1 MGRNDT
7 TKEVLEMSAA
17 VRWALISYM
26 LVSSFTPGPGNI
38 LTLNT
43 MTRYG
48 WRKGRRLFTGIC
60 VGYYVVQILCAF
72 AIYGLSRFL
81 MPALSVLRYIGAAY
95 LIWLTVHI
103 IRSRPEYDDKAKK
116 PSFWTGFL
124 LQFVNVKIWFYGMTA
139 LSSYIVPYYSG
150 LLPLLAAELVI
161 ATLGSLASL
170 TWALL
175 GVKIRN
181 FYTAHY
187 HAVNWILGA
196 FLIYCALMMVV

>member
-1 MGRNDT
+1 MGVSKIM
-7 TKEVLEMSAA
+7 KEVLEMSAA

-48 WRKGRRLFTGIC
+48 WQKGRRLFAGIC
-60 VGYYVVQILCAF
+60 TGYYAVQILCAF

-81 MPALSVLRYIGAAY
+81 MPVLSILRYIGAAY

-103 IRSRPEYDDKAKK
+103 IRSRPEYDDDVQK

-139 LSSYIVPYYSG
+139 LSSYIIPYYSG
-150 LLPLLAAELVI
+150 LMPLLIAEFFI
-161 ATLGSLASL
+161 ATLGSAASL

-181 FYTAHY
+181 IYAAHY
-187 HAVNWILGA
+187 RIVNWILGV
-196 FLIYCALMMVV
+196 FLIYCAFMMVV